1 MRESLRKSGI
11 NIVGDVP
18 WGTHI
23 NQFYDTKEDLIDIL
37 VSYFKVGLENNEFC
51 LWITSQPLE
60 VEDAKEALRRAVPD
74 VDSLLEKGQIE
85 IIPYTHWYMK
95 DGVFDSNRV
104 LNGWVEK
111 LNQALANGYDGF
123 RLTGNTFWLEKED
136 WGYFVD
142 YMEKMDD
149 IIGKYRMIALGSYF
163 ADKYSATEII
173 EIVSNHQFSLIKKE
187 GKWKRIDNFGWK
199 KAEETAIRATKDW
212 EHTFDAVP
220 DLIAIINNEYQVVRA
235 NKAMA
240 ARLGVTP
247 EECIG
252 ITCYRV
258 IHGADEPPSN
268 CPHRQL
274 LKDELEHTKEVH
286 EDNLGGDFIVSVSP
300 LHDSEGKL
308 AGCIHVARDINER
321 KKAEEA
327 LRKAHNGLEDKVKER
342 TAELEEA
349 YKSLL
354 ENERRL
360 NEAQKM
366 AHFGIWDWDLAT
378 NKSYWSDEAYR
389 IVGLNHYINELMH
402 KKLDIDFDEVLSYIH
417 PDGQDA
423 MENAIKQA
431 LNGKSFD
438 TDSRIISAY
447 GEERIVHIQGEVIF
461 DEKSTPVRMR
471 GTLQDITEHK
481 KSEERIQSLANI
493 VESSNDAIGTI
504 SFDGIITSWNK
515 GAEQVYGYSA
525 EEVIGKTVSILA
537 PPHLSEET
545 KKLSEMIKKRERVY
559 QYETLRLRKDGKIID
574 VSINLS
580 PVFDVYGKLTVISFV
595 VRDVTN
601 RKEAEES
608 LANIEIVRKKEIH
621 HRIKNNLQVI
631 SSLLDLQAEK
641 FNNRKDIKDSEVLE
655 AFRESQDRVIS
666 MALIHEELY
675 KGGRFE
681 TLDFSPYIEVLAENL
696 FLTYRFGNTNISLNM
711 ELEENI
717 LLDIDTAVPL
727 GMIVNELVANSLK
740 HAFISRDK
748 GEIRII
754 LRREENG
761 KSINS
766 IEEIKNESCKSTSFV
781 LTVSDNGVGIP
792 ENLVI
797 EELESLGFKLVIT
810 LVDQL
815 DGELELKRNNGTEFT
830 IRFAVKEISEQAPV
844 PTPQL
849 II

>member
-1 MRESLRKSGI
+1 MKESLRKSGI
-11 NIVGDVP
+11 NIVGDVS

-37 VSYFKVGLENNEFC
+37 VPYFKVGLENNEFC
-51 LWITSQPLE
+51 LWVTSQPLE

-74 VDSLLEKGQIE
+74 LDSLLEKGQIE
-85 IIPYTHWYMK
+85 IIPYTDWYVK
-95 DGVFDSNRV
+95 EGVFDSDSV

-111 LNQALANGYDGF
+111 LNQALANGYDGL
-123 RLTGNTFWLEKED
+123 RLSGNTFWLEKED
-136 WGYFVD
+136 WNDFVNYEEEVD
-142 YMEKMDD
+142 
-149 IIGKYRMIALGSYF
+149 RVLGNYQMMSLCTYCL
-163 ADKYSATEII
+163 DRCNVTEII
-173 EIVSNHQFSLIKKE
+173 DVVVNHQFALIKRD
-187 GKWKRIDNFGWK
+187 GKWGQIGSSKRK
-199 KAEETAIRATKDW
+199 KVEETAIQATKNW
-212 EHTFDAVP
+212 EYTFDAVP
-220 DLIAIINNEYQVVRA
+220 DLIAVLDKECRVVRA
-235 NKAMA
+235 NRAMA
-240 ARLGVTP
+240 ARFGVTS
-247 EECIG
+247 EECVG
-252 ITCYRV
+252 LACYRV
-258 IHGADEPPSN
+258 IHGTEEPPSF

-274 LKDELEHTKEVH
+274 LKDGLEHTMEVH
-286 EDNLGGDFIVSVSP
+286 EDSLGGDFIVTVSP

-308 AGCIHVARDINER
+308 TGCIHVARDINER
-321 KKAEEA
+321 KQAEEA
-327 LRKAHNGLEDKVKER
+327 LKKAHNGLEDKVKER

-360 NEAQKM
+360 NEAQKT
-366 AHFGIWDWDLAT
+366 AHFGIWDWDLVT

-402 KKLDIDFDEVLSYIH
+402 RKLDIDFGEVLSYIH

-423 MENAIKQA
+423 MDNAIKQA

-438 TDSRIISAY
+438 NDSRIISAY

-461 DEKSTPVRMR
+461 DEKSTPIRMR

-525 EEVIGKTVSILA
+525 EEVLGKTVSILA

-545 KKLSEMIKKRERVY
+545 KKLSEMIKKGERIY

-580 PVFDVYGKLTVISFV
+580 PVFDVYGKLTAISSV
-595 VRDVTN
+595 VRDVTK
-601 RKEAEES
+601 RKEAEEA
-608 LANIEIVRKKEIH
+608 LANIEIARKKEIH

-641 FNNRKDIKDSEVLE
+641 FNNRENIKDSEVLE

-675 KGGRFE
+675 KGERFE

-711 ELEENI
+711 DLEENI
-717 LLDIDTAVPL
+717 FLDIDTAVPL
-727 GMIVNELVANSLK
+727 GMIVNELIANSLK

-754 LRREENG
+754 LHREENG

-766 IEEIKNESCKSTSFV
+766 IEEIKNESCKSTTFV
-781 LTVSDNGVGIP
+781 LTISDNGVGIP
-792 ENLVI
+792 ENLDI

-830 IRFAVKEISEQAPV
+830 IRFTVKEKSEQA
-844 PTPQL
+844 
-849 II
+849 